1 MWFHTLFNILLTRS
15 SRTRSRKRGFAP
27 SFGRRSRS
35 FRPLLDTL
43 EDRTLLSTY
52 TVNSLAD
59 PGTGSGLAGSF
70 RYCLTNATSG
80 NDTITFEQ
88 GLTGTIQLQSALPA
102 LNASVAIQGPGAA
115 ALTVEIG
122 AVPYVFFVASS
133 ATVEISGLTMSGP
146 NTDIANAGTL
156 TVSASIFFN
165 NSSLFGGGFA
175 ITNSG
180 TATVSDSLFHK
191 AIDNTGTM
199 TINNSA
205 CEGVYYFEVIG
216 NHGVLTVNYSTV
228 SDNYGGGIAGAY
240 GQGGAFFNQGALTI
254 NNSTLNNNHVAGGAS
269 RIGTT
274 VIGHDGMGGGIYMS
288 AGTLSINSS
297 TLEGNEAAGGGGGY
311 PTSSST
317 GSTGG
322 QGGNGQGG
330 GLYIAGGMVSINNST
345 FADNHAYPGSVY
357 RGSPGDSYGGGIYNA
372 AGPSALQMSDTIL
385 AYNSAITAAPDLDGS
400 VTSLG
405 HNLIGNTQGASG
417 FDPTDL
423 LNVDPLLGPIQD
435 NGGASRGVP
444 MAQHVVQTMA
454 LLAGSP
460 ALNAGDPSQLSVPDQ
475 RGVIRTGG
483 VNIGAYQASASTF
496 VLSAPDTVQAGV
508 PFDVTVAAVDPF
520 GQPAVGYTGTVTFG
534 TNDADPGVVLPAGY
548 AFRPDDGGRHTFT
561 DTGLGETTLI
571 TQGDQTLTVMDTSD
585 NTIAGSASVTVNTGP
600 GPEPHGQGSPP
611 GAFQASSA
619 PCKALPQCEP
629 SASEAVVLERWFISF
644 REGDSAWLTVPR
656 LRPQARGQTDSGLAD
671 FLGSEDL
678 LFA

>member
-1 MWFHTLFNILLTRS
+1 M
-15 SRTRSRKRGFAP
+15 
-27 SFGRRSRS
+27 
-35 FRPLLDTL
+35 L

-52 TVNSLAD
+52 TVNSLTD
-59 PGTGSGLAGSF
+59 TGAGSDLAGDL

-80 NDTITFEQ
+80 NDTITFAS
-88 GLTGTIQLQSALPA
+88 GLQGTINVQSALPA
-102 LNASVAIQGPGAA
+102 LNASVAIQGPGAS

-122 AVPYVFFVASS
+122 TVPYIFFVASS

-156 TVSASIFFN
+156 TLSASFLFN

-180 TATVSDSLFHK
+180 TATVSDSLFHQ

-205 CEGVYYFEVIG
+205 CEGVHYFEVIG

-240 GQGGAFFNQGALTI
+240 GQGGAIFNQGALTI

-274 VIGHDGMGGGIYMS
+274 VIGHDAMGGGIYMS

-297 TLEGNEAAGGGGGY
+297 TLEGNEATGGGGGY
-311 PTSSST
+311 PTASST

-357 RGSPGDSYGGGIYNA
+357 RGSPGDSHGGGIYNA

-385 AYNSAITAAPDLDGS
+385 AYNSAITAAPELDGS

-405 HNLIGNTQGASG
+405 HNLIGNMQGASG

-423 LNVDPLLGPIQD
+423 LNVDPLLGNLQD
-435 NGGASRGVP
+435 NGGP
-444 MAQHVVQTMA
+444 TQTMA
-454 LLAGSP
+454 LRAGSP
-460 ALNAGDPSQLSVPDQ
+460 ALNAGDPDQLGVPDQ
-475 RGVIRTGG
+475 RGVVRSGG
-483 VNIGAYQASASTF
+483 VNIGAYQASASTLA
-496 VLSAPDTVQAGV
+496 VTGLPSSAVAGIALTATLTAK
-508 PFDVTVAAVDPF
+508 DIF
-520 GQPAVGYTGTVTFG
+520 GQTAVGYTGTAHFSSTEG
-534 TNDADPGVVLPAGY
+534 LAALPADY
-548 AFRPDDGGRHTFT
+548 TYTLADGGVHTSAGEVTLYTAGTWDVTAT
-561 DTGLGETTLI
+561 DTVTSSI
-571 TQGDQTLTVMDTSD
+571 T
-585 NTIAGSASVTVNTGP
+585 GSASVNVTPAAADHLLFLQQPTDT
-600 GPEPHGQGSPP
+600 
-611 GAFQASSA
+611 AA
-619 PCKALPQCEP
+619 
-629 SASEAVVLERWFISF
+629 
-644 REGDSAWLTVPR
+644 
-656 LRPQARGQTDSGLAD
+656 GQTISPVTVAGGVATFTDLSIDLAGMGYSLHASVGGGLPDIDSD
-671 FLGSEDL
+671 PFNVPM
-678 LFA
+678 